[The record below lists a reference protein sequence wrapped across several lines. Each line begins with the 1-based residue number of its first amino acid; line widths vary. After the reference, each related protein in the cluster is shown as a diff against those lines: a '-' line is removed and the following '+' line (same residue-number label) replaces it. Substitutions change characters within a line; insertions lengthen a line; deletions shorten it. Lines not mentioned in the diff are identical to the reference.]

1 MDKESA
7 DRGAAPIMN
16 RRRLLQSAAWAGGA
30 IATGVGSWVIQ
41 PSWASAAEPIK
52 VGIAIDLT
60 GAMAYAGNANANVAK
75 MVVKDINNAGGI
87 LGQPIELLIADT
99 ASNESVAVANVRKLI
114 QRDKVDVVLGG
125 NTSSMRNAIKDVI
138 VARGK
143 TLYIYPQQYEGR
155 ECTPYLFCTGPTPAQ
170 QCDELIPWLIKNG
183 GKRFALPA
191 ANYIWPHIT
200 NEYVRKVI
208 EKNGGE
214 VIFEEYYPLDQVEY
228 SATVN
233 KIMTNNV
240 DVVFNTI
247 IPPGV
252 GPFFK
257 QLYEAGFGKRGGR
270 LSCIY
275 YDENTLKI
283 NPAYE
288 IEGLASC
295 LDYFRALTK
304 DDTVS
309 ARIQAEY
316 DKQFPGN
323 VLFAA
328 GSAATGMYRGL
339 KLWEVA
345 VKEAGQLDRDAVA
358 GALDHAKIAE
368 GPGGP
373 AEMVPGQRHCKMK
386 MYTAVAKEGNYQI
399 VGRSEGLVDP
409 KAC

>member
-1 MDKESA
+1 M
-7 DRGAAPIMN
+7 IN
-16 RRRLLQSAAWAGGA
+16 RRRLLQSAAWTGGA
-30 IATGVGSWVIQ
+30 IATGIGSWVI
-41 PSWASAAEPIK
+41 PPKWASAVGPIK
-52 VGIAIDLT
+52 LGIATDLT
-60 GAMAYAGNANANVAK
+60 GAIGYAGNANANVAK
-75 MVVKDINNAGGI
+75 MVVKDINDAGGI
-87 LGQPIELLIADT
+87 LGRPIELFIEDT
-99 ASNESVAVANVRKLI
+99 ASNESIAVANVRRLI
-114 QRDKVDVVLGG
+114 QRDKVDVVVGG
-125 NTSSMRNAIKDVI
+125 ITSSMRNAIKDVI

-143 TLYIYPQQYEGR
+143 TLYIYPELYEGR

-170 QCDELIPWLIKNG
+170 QCDDFIPWLIQKG
-183 GKRFALPA
+183 GKRFALPS
-191 ANYIWPHIT
+191 ANYVWPRIL
-200 NEYVRKVI
+200 NEYARKVI

-228 SATVN
+228 SATVS

-240 DVVFNTI
+240 DVVFNTV
-247 IPPGV
+247 IPPGA

-283 NPAYE
+283 NAAHE

-295 LDYFRALTK
+295 LDYFRAVTR
-304 DDTVS
+304 DDPVS
-309 ARIQAEY
+309 ARIQADY

-323 VLFAA
+323 DLFAA
-328 GSAATGMYRGL
+328 GSAATGMFRGL

-345 VKEAGQLDRDAVA
+345 VKEAGKLDREAVA
-358 GALDHAKIAE
+358 AALDHAKIAE

-373 AEMVPGQRHCKMK
+373 AEMVPGKRHCKMR
-386 MYTAVAKEGNYQI
+386 MYTAVATAGNYQI

-409 KAC
+409 KTC